1 MAVDIK
7 AGWIP
12 VVRELDSRIDQSA
25 EDKPEIVALEMIADP
40 SNATAEEIA
49 QTVNAIIAALQA

>member
-12 VVRELDSRIDQSA
+12 VVRELDSRIDQAA
-25 EDKPEIVALEMIADP
+25 EDKPEIIALDLIADP
-40 SNATAEEIA
+40 ASATAEEVA
-49 QTVNAIIAALQA
+49 QAVNAIIAALKA

>member
-12 VVRELDSRIDQSA
+12 VVRELDSRIDQVA
-25 EDKPEIVALEMIADP
+25 EEKPEIAALEQIADP

>member
-12 VVRELDSRIDQSA
+12 VVRELDSRIDQAA
-25 EDKPEIVALEMIADP
+25 EDKPEIAALELIADP
-40 SNATAEEIA
+40 SSATAEDVA
-49 QTVNAIIAALQA
+49 TLLNSVIAALQA